1 VLKNKTGVSTACEAL
16 KYTGQKLAKSHII
29 CYQDG
34 MYIQRGG
41 MVSVFVEDCH
51 LARIFQQTLRRNLL
65 LITEVN
71 VLHRIDIYILI
82 PIGSTD
88 ETPMYCSM
96 QLNYTVSVKT
106 NCVVNETLGYVKLQI
121 EAASVV

>member
-1 VLKNKTGVSTACEAL
+1 
-16 KYTGQKLAKSHII
+16 
-29 CYQDG
+29 
-34 MYIQRGG
+34 MYIQHGG

-51 LARIFQQTLRRNLL
+51 LAILFQQTLTRNLL
-65 LITEVN
+65 PITDVT
-71 VLHRIDIYILI
+71 VLHRMNIYILI

-106 NCVVNETLGYVKLQI
+106 NCLVNETLGYVKLQV
-121 EAASVV
+121 EGASVV